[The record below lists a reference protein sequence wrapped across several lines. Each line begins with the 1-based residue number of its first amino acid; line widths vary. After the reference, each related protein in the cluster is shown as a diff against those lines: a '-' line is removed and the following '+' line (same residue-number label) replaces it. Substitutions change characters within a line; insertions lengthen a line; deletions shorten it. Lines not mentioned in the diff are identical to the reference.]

1 MAQQISDPGFGTRVG
16 RTSGRIVN
24 ADGSLNVRRV
34 GDRFHITD
42 VYHFLL
48 TARWWKFVLLVFGVY
63 MAVNLVFASVYIAIG
78 TDQLTMMPDHT
89 ASQSFEAALLFS
101 AQTLTTVGYGT
112 LAPRTTFIGAV
123 AAFEALTGLL
133 LFGIF
138 TGVTFGRFAR
148 IQPRITFSD
157 EAVIGPL
164 RDEMNAFMFR
174 LVNERSSV
182 VMDASATCLLVLA
195 EPLKNQSARRYFQL
209 PLEAPRIT
217 SLALNWTLV
226 HPITTESP
234 LFGLSDKEL
243 RDAKAEFLITI
254 QAFDDTVGQ
263 SFYAR
268 MSYTAD
274 QIVRGRRFEPM
285 FWTNEHGDVELH
297 INKVHNHVE
306 AELLPEVRV

>member
-1 MAQQISDPGFGTRVG
+1 
-16 RTSGRIVN
+16 
-24 ADGSLNVRRV
+24 
-34 GDRFHITD
+34 
-42 VYHFLL
+42 
-48 TARWWKFVLLVFGVY
+48 
-63 MAVNLVFASVYIAIG
+63 
-78 TDQLTMMPDHT
+78 MPDHT